1 VPGPARGAFVP
12 KGDIMV
18 WNVKW
23 DEGFI
28 VGGDGNRRLTPNFRL
43 KEFKSET
50 GNIRVHRE
58 LVSALQML
66 RQHFGRSISVSKTD
80 DDGLG
85 ALIAGR
91 SVTRLLA
98 AADRVKAHHLFEE
111 VEQQG
116 DKVHLRIPDPDHLP
130 EIELEQALETAFS
143 VTSGFETSGDRFQQ
157 VTGNF
162 DGAGL
167 SFGPVQWNFK
177 SNTLVPL
184 FRKFQE
190 KDEAALRACF
200 TDEIDYDEW
209 LEVLDLPVAQQIEWA
224 NDISTGRG
232 GHDVVQPWKGYLQAV
247 GRVEKFR
254 AIMVE
259 QALRK
264 YGARLLKSVKYLQ
277 DLQPD
282 VQIDHLRCLC
292 SLYDLVIQ
300 QGSLNKARKAIEDR
314 VKQENPRD
322 QFQLVGIAVE
332 ERGRK
337 ANRRWRS
344 DCVSRRL
351 GILHGVPKTVE
362 NHQRANVLFYLLRD
376 VRIQGAQE
384 LMTADVSDQLVRVSQ
399 ALASGDTLLA

>member
-1 VPGPARGAFVP
+1 
-12 KGDIMV
+12 
-18 WNVKW
+18 
-23 DEGFI
+23 
-28 VGGDGNRRLTPNFRL
+28 
-43 KEFKSET
+43 
-50 GNIRVHRE
+50 
-58 LVSALQML
+58 LVSALQIL
-66 RQHFGRSISVSKTD
+66 RENFGKSISISKTD
-80 DDGLG
+80 ADGLG
-85 ALIAGR
+85 AVLLGKP
-91 SVTRLLA
+91 VTELLA
-98 AADRVKAHHLFEE
+98 AVDRVKARHLFDQ
-111 VEQQG
+111 VGQQG
-116 DKVHLRIPDPDHLP
+116 DVVHVRIPNPDDLP

-190 KDEAALRACF
+190 TDESALRACF
-200 TDEIDYDEW
+200 SDETDYDEW
-209 LEVLDLPVAQQIEWA
+209 LEVFDLPVAHQIAWA

-264 YGARLLKSVKYLQ
+264 YGARLLKTVKYLQ
-277 DLQPD
+277 DLKPG

-300 QGSLNKARKAIEDR
+300 QGSLDKARQEIEDR

-322 QFQLVGIAVE
+322 QFELVGIAVE

-337 ANRRWRS
+337 AHPQWQS

-362 NHQRANVLFYLLRD
+362 DRQRANINFYMLRD
-376 VRIQGAQE
+376 VRIRGAQE
-384 LMTADVSDQLVRVSQ
+384 LMTADVSDQLARVSK
-399 ALASGDTLLA
+399 ALASGDSLLA

>member
-1 VPGPARGAFVP
+1 
-12 KGDIMV
+12 MV
-18 WNVKW
+18 WNVTW
-23 DEGFI
+23 DKGFI

-43 KEFKSET
+43 KEFQSES
-50 GNIRVHRE
+50 GSVRVHRE

-66 RQHFGRSISVSKTD
+66 RERFGKSISVSKTD

-85 ALIAGR
+85 AKLAGH
-91 SVTRLLA
+91 SVTELLA
-98 AADRVKAHHLFEE
+98 AAERVKAHHLFDQ
-111 VEQQG
+111 VGQQG
-116 DKVHLRIPDPDHLP
+116 DEVHVRIPNLDRLP

-162 DGAGL
+162 DGAGI

-177 SNTLVPL
+177 SKTLAPL
-184 FRKFQE
+184 FRKFE
-190 KDEAALRACF
+190 ETDETALRACF
-200 TDEIDYDEW
+200 TDEIDYEEW
-209 LEVLDLPVAQQIEWA
+209 LKVLDLPVDQQIEWA
-224 NDISTGRG
+224 NNISTGRG

-247 GRVEKFR
+247 GRFEKFR

-264 YGARLLKSVKYLQ
+264 YGARLLEAVKYLQ
-277 DLQPD
+277 GLKPG
-282 VQIDHLRCLC
+282 VEIDHLRCLC

-300 QGSLNKARKAIEDR
+300 QGSLNKARQAIETR
-314 VKQENPRD
+314 VKQENPKD

-337 ANRRWRS
+337 ANRRWQA

-351 GILHGVPKTVE
+351 GILHGVPETVE
-362 NHQRANVLFYLLRD
+362 DHQRANIYFYLLRD
-376 VRIQGAQE
+376 VRIRGAQE
-384 LMTADVSDQLVRVSQ
+384 LMTADVSDQLARVSQ